1 MVAARRST
9 RFVTVMFGAL
19 FIFLVAL
26 LFRLPNL
33 FFMASVLV
41 AAPLVSYSF
50 ASMGLRTVRAERRVP
65 SRLWPGERSEI
76 ELRVVND
83 AKLPK
88 ALLLID
94 EELPAGLD
102 GDEEQPPNCVV
113 PMLWGEPFHYRY
125 PITARV
131 RGRYRLP
138 PVQATAVDTFD
149 LFGAHRAVGPADEVI
164 VYPRTVPLAA
174 DTLTGS
180 KLVAAVADHRTHDGT
195 DFRHTREYRPG
206 DDLRRI
212 HWPSTARLGKPIVV
226 EYEEPTSSNLFI
238 VLDASPDAVLGM
250 DRDTTFETGVTLA
263 ASLIRHELEHGSAVG
278 LFVDADPPIH
288 MSLTDDRQAM
298 LEFFERLAIVEPNA
312 TRPFAEA
319 LLLAGELAPSGT
331 RLFAISSAP
340 WPGREPVAAEE
351 VAEPPG
357 PTRAQRVG
365 RFFYELF
372 IGPVAEEEIALDPIM
387 EAFEQG
393 RPAAEGGS
401 LLAAITELGRRR
413 RNVSYA
419 YLDPRGYRGVP
430 ADVAPSLGFVG
441 ALHSA
446 GASAFSIGRDDV
458 AGGLRHTVRGG

>member
-1 MVAARRST
+1 MLAGRRST

-41 AAPLVSYSF
+41 AAPVVSYAF

-65 SRLWPGERSEI
+65 ARLWPGERSEI

-94 EELPAGLD
+94 EELPPGLE
-102 GDEEQPPNCVV
+102 GDHEQPPNCVV
-113 PMLWGEPFHYRY
+113 PMLWGEPFCYRY

-138 PVQATAVDTFD
+138 AVQATAVDTFD

-164 VYPRTVPLAA
+164 VYPETVQLSA
-174 DTLTGS
+174 DTLTGT
-180 KLVAAVADHRTHDGT
+180 KLVAAVSDHRTHDGT

-238 VLDASPDAVLGM
+238 VLDASPDAVLGT

-278 LFVDADPPIH
+278 LFVDADPPILLP
-288 MSLTDDRQAM
+288 LTDDRQAL
-298 LEFFERLAIVEPNA
+298 LEFFERLAVVEPNA
-312 TRPFAEA
+312 TRPFAET
-319 LLLAGELAPSGT
+319 LLAAGELAPAGT
-331 RLFAISSAP
+331 RMFAISSAP
-340 WPGREPVAAEE
+340 WPERRHVEAAVESEPE
-351 VAEPPG
+351 G
-357 PTRAQRVG
+357 PTRGQKIG
-365 RFFYELF
+365 RFLYELF
-372 IGPVAEEEIALDPIM
+372 VGPIAEEPAVVADPLM
-387 EAFEQG
+387 DAFEQG
-393 RPAAEGGS
+393 RPPAEGGAV
-401 LLAAITELGRRR
+401 LAALTELARRR
-413 RNVSYA
+413 RSISLA

-430 ADVAPSLGFVG
+430 ADVVPSMGFIG
-441 ALHSA
+441 AA
-446 GASAFSIGRDDV
+446 KATGASAFMV
-458 AGGLRHTVRGG
+458 ARGAVAAGLRHTV

>member
-1 MVAARRST
+1 MLAARRST

-41 AAPLVSYSF
+41 AAPAVSYVF

-65 SRLWPGERSEI
+65 ARLWPGERSQI

-94 EELPAGLD
+94 EELPAGLEGQD
-102 GDEEQPPNCVV
+102 DQPPNCVV
-113 PMLWGEPFHYRY
+113 PMLWGEPFSYTY
-125 PITARV
+125 PVTARV
-131 RGRYRLP
+131 RGRYLLP
-138 PVQATAVDTFD
+138 AVQATAVDTFD
-149 LFGAHRAVGPADEVI
+149 LFSAHRAVGPADEVI
-164 VYPRTVPLAA
+164 VYPETVVLSA
-174 DTLTGS
+174 DTLTGT
-180 KLVAAVADHRTHDGT
+180 KLVAAVADHRTLDGT

-238 VLDASPDAVLGM
+238 VLDANPDAVLGL

-278 LFVDADPPIH
+278 LFVDADPPI
-288 MSLTDDRQAM
+288 MLPLTDDRQAL

-312 TRPFAEA
+312 TRPFGET
-319 LLLAGELAPSGT
+319 LLAAGELAPSGT
-331 RLFAISSAP
+331 RLFAISAAP
-340 WPGREPVAAEE
+340 WPARQAVAPAD
-351 VAEPPG
+351 AAADDG
-357 PTRAQRVG
+357 PTRGDRLK
-365 RFFYELF
+365 RFLYELF
-372 IGPVAEEEIALDPIM
+372 IGPVPVEEVVVEPVM

-393 RPAAEGGS
+393 RQPAEGGGV
-401 LLAAITELGRRR
+401 LAALSELARRR
-413 RNVSYA
+413 RAVSFA

-430 ADVAPSLGFVG
+430 ADVVPAMGFVG
-441 ALHSA
+441 SVKST
-446 GASAFSIGRDDV
+446 GASAFVIGRGAIV
-458 AGGLRHTVRGG
+458 GGLRHTV